1 MKMIG
6 KLETKNY
13 MKYITKT
20 LDFKIEEPTAVT
32 LGKFDGLHRGHEL
45 LMQTVLQCKE
55 KHQVASV
62 AFTFDMPPRNRV
74 EEIVA
79 NVLTTNDEKQYIF
92 EKQGIDYLIE
102 CPFTKEVMS
111 MEPKDFIEWIA
122 TSLNM
127 KFVVV
132 GDDFRFG
139 HKRAGDFHTLQ
150 EYEKQYGYKTIVLE
164 KLKDSNRDIS
174 STYVR
179 EKIADGNIRKANEL
193 LGYHYFIKSEIL
205 HGKKLGRRIGMPTI
219 NMILPEN
226 KLLPPNGV
234 YVTEVLVEG
243 KTYMGVTNVGCKPTV
258 SNERVVGVETYIDN
272 FNQDLYGEKIIV
284 SFLEF
289 IRPEMKFDSIEELKA
304 QMESDILVARKYY
317 KSVT

>member
-1 MKMIG
+1 
-6 KLETKNY
+6 

-20 LDFKIEEPTAVT
+20 LEFKIEEPTAVT

-45 LMQTVLQCKE
+45 LMQNVLECSRKY
-55 KHQVASV
+55 KVASV

-102 CPFTKEVMS
+102 CPFTPEVMA
-111 MEPKDFIEWIA
+111 MEPEEFIKWIVD
-122 TSLNM
+122 SLNM
-127 KFVVV
+127 KYVVV

-139 HKRAGDFHTLQ
+139 HKRAGDYHTLQ
-150 EYEKQYGYKTIVLE
+150 QYEEQYGYKTIVLD

-179 EKIADGNIRKANEL
+179 EKIADGNIRKANQL

-205 HGKKLGRRIGMPTI
+205 HGKKLGRRIGIPTI
-219 NMILPEN
+219 NMILPEH

-234 YVTEVLVEG
+234 YVTEVLVDG

-258 SNERVVGVETYIDN
+258 SEDRVIGVETYIDD
-272 FNQDLYGEKIIV
+272 FNQDVYGEKIVV

-289 IRPEMKFDSIEELKA
+289 IRPEMKFASVEELKK
-304 QMESDILVARKYY
+304 QMNTDIQVARKYY
-317 KSVT
+317 KNIT

>member
-1 MKMIG
+1 M
-6 KLETKNY
+6 E
-13 MKYITKT
+13 YIRKT

-45 LMQTVLQCKE
+45 LMNTVLEYSK
-55 KHQVASV
+55 KYKVSSV

-102 CPFTKEVMS
+102 CPFTTEVMS
-111 MEPKDFIEWIA
+111 MEPKAFIEWISK
-122 TSLNM
+122 SLHM
-127 KFVVV
+127 KYVVV

-139 HKRAGDFHTLQ
+139 HKRAGDYHTLQ
-150 EYEKQYGYKTIVLE
+150 EYEETYGYKTIVLD

-193 LGYHYFIKSEIL
+193 LGYNYFIKSEIL

-219 NMILPEN
+219 NMILPKN

-234 YVTEVLVEG
+234 YVTEVLVDG
-243 KTYMGVTNVGCKPTV
+243 KTYMGVTNVGYKPTV
-258 SNERVVGVETYIDN
+258 SEERVIGVETYIDD
-272 FNQDLYGEKIIV
+272 FNQDLYGEKIVV

-289 IRPEMKFDSIEELKA
+289 IRPEMKFASIEELKA
-304 QMESDILVARKYY
+304 QMESDIQVARKYY
-317 KSVT
+317 RNVT

>member
-1 MKMIG
+1 
-6 KLETKNY
+6 

-45 LMQTVLQCKE
+45 LMHTVLECKE
-55 KHQVASV
+55 KYQVASV
-62 AFTFDMPPRNRV
+62 AFTFDIPPRSRV

-79 NVLTTNDEKQYIF
+79 RVLTTNDEKQYIF

-102 CPFTKEVMS
+102 CPFTQEVMS
-111 MEPKDFIEWIA
+111 MEPKAFIEWIA
-122 TSLNM
+122 TSLHM
-127 KFVVV
+127 KYVVV

-139 HKRAGDFHTLQ
+139 HKRAGDYHTLQ
-150 EYEKQYGYKTIVLE
+150 EYEDVYGYKTIVLD

-205 HGKKLGRRIGMPTI
+205 HGKKLGRRIGIPTI
-219 NMILPEN
+219 NMILPEH

-234 YVTEVLVEG
+234 YVTEVLVNDR
-243 KTYMGVTNVGCKPTV
+243 KYMGVTNVGCKPTV
-258 SNERVVGVETYIDN
+258 SEECIVGVETYIDD
-272 FNQDLYGEKIIV
+272 FNQDLYGEKIV
-284 SFLEF
+284 VAFLEF
-289 IRPEMKFDSIEELKA
+289 IRPEMKFSSIDELKS
-304 QMESDILVARKYY
+304 QMESDIQVARKYY
-317 KSVT
+317 ENIT

>member
-1 MKMIG
+1 
-6 KLETKNY
+6 

-45 LMQTVLQCKE
+45 LMQTVLDCSQ

-74 EEIVA
+74 EEIIA

-102 CPFTKEVMS
+102 CPFTQAVMS
-111 MEPKDFIEWIA
+111 MEPQAFIEWIA
-122 TSLNM
+122 KSLNM
-127 KFVVV
+127 KYVVV

-139 HKRAGDFHTLQ
+139 HKRAGDYHTLQ
-150 EYEKQYGYKTIVLE
+150 AYEKVYGYKTIVLD

-179 EKIADGNIRKANEL
+179 EKISDGNIRKANEL
-193 LGYHYFIKSEIL
+193 LGYNYFIKSEIL

-234 YVTEVLVEG
+234 YVTEVLVDG
-243 KTYMGVTNVGCKPTV
+243 KKYMGVTNVGCKPTV
-258 SNERVVGVETYIDN
+258 SDERIVGVETYIDN
-272 FNQDLYGEKIIV
+272 FSQDLYGEKIVV

-289 IRPEMKFDSIEELKA
+289 IRAEMKFDSIEDLKA
-304 QMESDILVARKYY
+304 QMESDIQVARKYY
-317 KSVT
+317 KNVT

>member
-1 MKMIG
+1 
-6 KLETKNY
+6 

-45 LMQTVLQCKE
+45 LMHTVQECKE
-55 KHQVASV
+55 MYQVASV
-62 AFTFDMPPRNRV
+62 AFTFDIPPRNKV

-102 CPFTKEVMS
+102 CPFTSEVMS
-111 MEPKDFIEWIA
+111 MEHKDFIAWIA

-127 KFVVV
+127 KYVVV

-139 HKRAGDFHTLQ
+139 HKRAGDYHTLQ
-150 EYEKQYGYKTIVLE
+150 EYETVYGYKTIVLD

-219 NMILPEN
+219 NMILPEH

-258 SNERVVGVETYIDN
+258 SEERIVGVETYIDN
-272 FNQDLYGEKIIV
+272 FNQDLYGEKIVV

-289 IRPEMKFDSIEELKA
+289 IRPQMKFASIEELKA
-304 QMESDILVARKYY
+304 QMASDIQVARKCYENN
-317 KSVT
+317 T

>member
-1 MKMIG
+1 
-6 KLETKNY
+6 
-13 MKYITKT
+13 MKYIRKT
-20 LDFKIEEPTAVT
+20 LDFQIEEPTAVT

-45 LMQTVLQCKE
+45 LMRTVLECGK
-55 KHQVASV
+55 KYHVASV

-102 CPFTKEVMS
+102 CPFTAEVMA
-111 MEPKDFIEWIA
+111 MEPKAFIEWIVK
-122 TSLNM
+122 SLNM
-127 KFVVV
+127 KYVVV

-139 HKRAGDFHTLQ
+139 HKRAGDYHTLQ
-150 EYEKQYGYKTIVLE
+150 EYEEEYGYKTIVLD

-258 SNERVVGVETYIDN
+258 SEEHIVGVETYIDD
-272 FNQDLYGEKIIV
+272 FNQDLYGEKIVV

-289 IRPEMKFDSIEELKA
+289 IRPEMKFGSIEELKN
-304 QMESDILVARKYY
+304 QMESDIRVARKYY
-317 KSVT
+317 KNIT

>member
-1 MKMIG
+1 
-6 KLETKNY
+6 
-13 MKYITKT
+13 MKYIRKT
-20 LDFKIEEPTAVT
+20 LEFKIEEPTAVT

-45 LMQTVLQCKE
+45 LMHTVLECKE
-55 KHQVASV
+55 RYHVASV

-79 NVLTTNDEKQYIF
+79 NVLTTNEEKQYIF

-102 CPFTKEVMS
+102 CPFTTEVMS
-111 MEPKDFIEWIA
+111 MEPKDFIAWIA

-127 KFVVV
+127 KYVVV

-139 HKRAGDFHTLQ
+139 HKRAGDYHTLLQ
-150 EYEKQYGYKTIVLE
+150 YEKEYGYKTIVLD

-205 HGKKLGRRIGMPTI
+205 HGKKLGRRIGIPTI
-219 NMILPEN
+219 NMILSEH
-226 KLLPPNGV
+226 KLLPPTGV

-243 KTYMGVTNVGCKPTV
+243 KKYMGVTNVGCKPTV
-258 SNERVVGVETYIDN
+258 SEERIVGVETYIDN
-272 FNQDLYGEKIIV
+272 FSQDIYGEKIVV
-284 SFLEF
+284 SFLEY
-289 IRPEMKFDSIEELKA
+289 IRPEMKFASIEELKA
-304 QMESDILVARKYY
+304 QMESDIHVARKCY
-317 KSVT
+317 KNIT

>member
-1 MKMIG
+1 
-6 KLETKNY
+6 

-45 LMQTVLQCKE
+45 LMKTVLEYSKNY
-55 KHQVASV
+55 HVASV

-79 NVLTTNDEKQYIF
+79 SVLTTNDEKQYIF

-102 CPFTKEVMS
+102 CPFTPEVMA
-111 MEPKDFIEWIA
+111 MEPEAFIAWISD
-122 TSLNM
+122 SLNM
-127 KFVVV
+127 KYVVV

-139 HKRAGDFHTLQ
+139 YKRSGDFHTLQ
-150 EYEKQYGYKTIVLE
+150 QYEEKYGYKTIVLE

-179 EKIADGNIRKANEL
+179 EKIADGNIRKANQL

-205 HGKKLGRRIGMPTI
+205 HGKKLGRRIGVPTI
-219 NMILPEN
+219 NMILPEH

-234 YVTEVLVEG
+234 YVTEVLVDDQ
-243 KTYMGVTNVGCKPTV
+243 KYMGVTNVGCKPTV
-258 SNERVVGVETYIDN
+258 SDERVIGVETYIDN
-272 FNQDLYGEKIIV
+272 FDKDVYGEKIVV

-289 IRPEMKFDSIEELKA
+289 IRPEMKFASVEELKE
-304 QMESDILVARKYY
+304 QMDSDIQMARKYY
-317 KSVT
+317 KSIT

>member
-1 MKMIG
+1 M
-6 KLETKNY
+6 E
-13 MKYITKT
+13 YIRKT

-45 LMQTVLQCKE
+45 LMNTVLEYSK
-55 KHQVASV
+55 KYQVSSV

-102 CPFTKEVMS
+102 CPFTTEVMS
-111 MEPKDFIEWIA
+111 MEPKAFIEWISK
-122 TSLNM
+122 SLHM
-127 KFVVV
+127 KYVVV

-139 HKRAGDFHTLQ
+139 HKRAGDYHTLQ
-150 EYEKQYGYKTIVLE
+150 EYEETYGYKTIVLD

-193 LGYHYFIKSEIL
+193 LGYNYFIKSEIL

-219 NMILPEN
+219 NMILPKN

-234 YVTEVLVEG
+234 YVTEVLVDG
-243 KTYMGVTNVGCKPTV
+243 KTYMGVTNVGYKPTV
-258 SNERVVGVETYIDN
+258 SEERVIGVETYIDD
-272 FNQDLYGEKIIV
+272 FNQDLYGEKIVV

-289 IRPEMKFDSIEELKA
+289 IRPEMKFASIEELKA
-304 QMESDILVARKYY
+304 QMESDIQVARKYY
-317 KSVT
+317 RNVT

>member
-1 MKMIG
+1 
-6 KLETKNY
+6 

-20 LDFKIEEPTAVT
+20 LEFKIEEPTAVT

-45 LMQTVLQCKE
+45 LMQNVLECSRKY
-55 KHQVASV
+55 KVASV

-102 CPFTKEVMS
+102 CPFTPEVMA
-111 MEPKDFIEWIA
+111 MEPEAFIKWIVD
-122 TSLNM
+122 SLNM
-127 KFVVV
+127 KYVVV

-139 HKRAGDFHTLQ
+139 HKRAGDYHTLQ
-150 EYEKQYGYKTIVLE
+150 QYEEQYGYKTIVLD

-179 EKIADGNIRKANEL
+179 EKIADGNIRKANQL

-205 HGKKLGRRIGMPTI
+205 HGKKLGRRIGIPTI
-219 NMILPEN
+219 NMILPEH

-234 YVTEVLVEG
+234 YVTEVLVDG

-258 SNERVVGVETYIDN
+258 SKERVIGVETYIDD
-272 FNQDLYGEKIIV
+272 FNQDVYGEKIVV

-289 IRPEMKFDSIEELKA
+289 IRPEMKFASVEELKK
-304 QMESDILVARKYY
+304 QMNTDIQVARKYY
-317 KSVT
+317 KNIT